1 MATASPTPM
10 GSYGRAR
17 VQTSTRVR
25 RDSPMSVLGES
36 QGFSANAP
44 MMQSIDIGD
53 SSDDEIPQPMK
64 LSALT
69 TALLAQNDDAMSP
82 ERRKPKLK
90 ISRNGSASN
99 TPERARQDSLT
110 PAPSLRIKRVP
121 LRGAP
126 MRRFRRTPQSEED
139 HPPSQDQEN
148 LPASV
153 VRVKE
158 EHPNVPDSVL
168 KMTDSVMKVRDE
180 RDARPA
186 QQHQSPLQRHQSPLQ
201 RHQSPLQRRQSP
213 LQRRQSPPPQQ
224 QEKPVPLQSR
234 DANTPRR
241 PAPPPP
247 PKMSVLEAATVAA
260 GAATA
265 TKHRERKK
273 RSTLSV
279 NGKHYSQMDRIGRG
293 GSSAVYRVMAENF
306 KLLALKRVKL
316 EDADEAAVRG
326 YKGEIDLLQKL
337 KDVERV
343 VRLYDWEVDE
353 QRQILSVLMEIGE
366 SDLARIIRMKLDPTD
381 SSAPGTLDLSFTRF
395 YWKEMLECVGAVHA
409 HDIVHSDLKP
419 ANFLLV
425 SGRLKLIDFGIANAI
440 DTDNTVNVHRDSH
453 IGTPNYMSPES
464 LEDSAGGAQ
473 GQLSNGQA
481 AKDMALGKPSD
492 VWSLGC
498 ILYQMVYGRPP
509 FAHIANQ
516 MARVLAIV
524 NRAHAIA
531 FPDLG
536 LGDVRVPPA
545 LKATLR
551 RCLDRDPA
559 RRPTVM
565 QLLDQR
571 DGFLYPDAG
580 EDLRI
585 PQDLLAQIITRVADR
600 FRDEAKPAPTEEEI
614 RMYPK
619 SFYEKI
625 RALLESGG

>member
-10 GSYGRAR
+10 GGSSYGRMR
-17 VQTSTRVR
+17 SHSMIRPR
-25 RDSPMSVLGES
+25 RDSPLSVLGQS
-36 QGFSANAP
+36 QGFSADAP
-44 MMQSIDIGD
+44 MMQNIDIGD

-69 TALLAQNDDAMSP
+69 TALLAQNDVNSP
-82 ERRKPKLK
+82 EKRKPKLR
-90 ISRNGSASN
+90 ISRNGSGSN
-99 TPERARQDSLT
+99 TPVQDTVT

-126 MRRFRRTPQSEED
+126 MRRLRRTPQSEEE

-148 LPASV
+148 LPISV
-153 VRVKE
+153 VKVQPE
-158 EHPNVPDSVL
+158 NVPDSVL
-168 KMTDSVMKVRDE
+168 KVTGSVMKVAEDRNIQ
-180 RDARPA
+180 PPPS
-186 QQHQSPLQRHQSPLQ
+186 QPNSPIQ
-201 RHQSPLQRRQSP
+201 RQS
-213 LQRRQSPPPQQ
+213 QQQ
-224 QEKPVPLQSR
+224 QERPMPLQTIS
-234 DANTPRR
+234 ANTPRR

-247 PKMSVLEAATVAA
+247 PKMSVLETATVAA
-260 GAATA
+260 GAAT
-265 TKHRERKK
+265 TKTRERKK

-337 KDVERV
+337 KNVDRV

-353 QRQILSVLMEIGE
+353 QRQVLSVLMEIGE
-366 SDLARIIRMKLDPTD
+366 SDLARIIRMKLDPAD
-381 SSAPGTLDLSFTRF
+381 GDGKLDLSFTRY
-395 YWKEMLECVGAVHA
+395 YWKEMLECVGAVHD

-440 DTDNTVNVHRDSH
+440 EVDHTVNVHRDSH

-464 LEDSAGGAQ
+464 LEDSAGGAR
-473 GQLSNGQA
+473 GQLSNGHGS
-481 AKDMALGKPSD
+481 KDMALGKPSD

-524 NRAHAIA
+524 NREYHID
-531 FPDLG
+531 FPDFG
-536 LGDVRVPPA
+536 VGDVRVPPG

-551 RCLDRDPA
+551 HCLYRDPSK
-559 RRPTVM
+559 RPNVS
-565 QLLDQR
+565 QLLDER
-571 DGFLYPDAG
+571 DPFLYPDGG

-585 PQDLLAQIITRVADR
+585 PQELLGQIIQRVADR
-600 FRDEAKPAPTEEEI
+600 FRDPNKPAPTDEEI
-614 RMYPK
+614 RQYPA

-625 RALLESGG
+625 RQLLEND

>member
-1 MATASPTPM
+1 MSTASPTPL
-10 GSYGRAR
+10 GGSSSYGRMRAQSSIR
-17 VQTSTRVR
+17 PR
-25 RDSPMSVLGES
+25 RDSPLSVLGQS
-36 QGFSANAP
+36 QGFSADAP
-44 MMQSIDIGD
+44 MLQNIEID

-69 TALLAQNDDAMSP
+69 TALLAQGNDVDSP
-82 ERRKPKLK
+82 EKRKPKLK
-90 ISRNGSASN
+90 ISRNASPGSN
-99 TPERARQDSLT
+99 TPVQDSVT

-126 MRRFRRTPQSEED
+126 MRRLRRTPQSEEENA
-139 HPPSQDQEN
+139 PSQDQEN
-148 LPASV
+148 QPISV
-153 VRVKE
+153 KVQPE
-158 EHPNVPDSVL
+158 NVPDSVL
-168 KMTDSVMKVRDE
+168 KATGSVMKVAEDRKHPPQE
-180 RDARPA
+180 
-186 QQHQSPLQRHQSPLQ
+186 HQSPIQRSSQQHEKHMPLQ
-201 RHQSPLQRRQSP
+201 ALS
-213 LQRRQSPPPQQ
+213 
-224 QEKPVPLQSR
+224 
-234 DANTPRR
+234 ANTPRR

-247 PKMSVLEAATVAA
+247 PKMSVLETATAAA
-260 GAATA
+260 GAAT
-265 TKHRERKK
+265 TKTRERKK

-326 YKGEIDLLQKL
+326 FKGEIDLLQKL
-337 KDVERV
+337 KNVDRV

-353 QRQILSVLMEIGE
+353 QRQVLSVLMELGE
-366 SDLARIIRMKLDPTD
+366 SDLARIIRMKLDAAD
-381 SSAPGTLDLSFTRF
+381 GDGKLDLSFTRY
-395 YWKEMLECVGAVHA
+395 YWKEMLECVGAVHD

-419 ANFLLV
+419 ANFLLT

-440 DTDNTVNVHRDSH
+440 EVDHTVNVHRDSH

-464 LEDSAGGAQ
+464 LEDSAGGAR
-473 GQLSNGQA
+473 GLLSNGNGS
-481 AKDMALGKPSD
+481 KDMALGKPSD

-509 FAHIANQ
+509 FAHITNP

-524 NRAHAIA
+524 NRDYEIA

-536 LGDVRVPPA
+536 VGEVRVPPG

-551 RCLDRDPA
+551 RCLQRDPA
-559 RRPTVM
+559 RRPNIT

-571 DGFLYPDAG
+571 DPFLYPDG
-580 EDLRI
+580 GDDLRI
-585 PQDLLAQIITRVADR
+585 PQDLLGQIIQRVADR
-600 FRDEAKPAPTEEEI
+600 FRDPNKAAPTDDEI
-614 RMYPK
+614 RQYPA

-625 RALLESGG
+625 RQLLESDP

>member
-1 MATASPTPM
+1 MATASPTPL
-10 GSYGRAR
+10 GGSSYGRMR
-17 VQTSTRVR
+17 SHSIIRPR
-25 RDSPMSVLGES
+25 RDSPLSVLGQS
-36 QGFSANAP
+36 QGFSADAP
-44 MMQSIDIGD
+44 MMQNINIGD

-69 TALLAQNDDAMSP
+69 TALLAQNDVMSP
-82 ERRKPKLK
+82 EKRKPKLR
-90 ISRNGSASN
+90 ITRNSSGSN
-99 TPERARQDSLT
+99 TPVQDTVT

-126 MRRFRRTPQSEED
+126 MRRLRRTPQSEEE

-148 LPASV
+148 LPVSV
-153 VRVKE
+153 VKVQHE
-158 EHPNVPDSVL
+158 NVPDSVM
-168 KMTDSVMKVRDE
+168 KVTGSVMKVAEDRN
-180 RDARPA
+180 A
-186 QQHQSPLQRHQSPLQ
+186 QQPLQPLSPIQ
-201 RHQSPLQRRQSP
+201 RQSH
-213 LQRRQSPPPQQ
+213 Q
-224 QEKPVPLQSR
+224 QERPVPLQAIS
-234 DANTPRR
+234 ANTPRR

-247 PKMSVLEAATVAA
+247 PKMSVLETATVAA
-260 GAATA
+260 GAAT
-265 TKHRERKK
+265 TKTRERKK

-337 KDVERV
+337 KNVDRV

-353 QRQILSVLMEIGE
+353 QRQVLSVLMELGE
-366 SDLARIIRMKLDPTD
+366 SDLARIIRMKLDPAD
-381 SSAPGTLDLSFTRF
+381 GDGKLDLSFTRY
-395 YWKEMLECVGAVHA
+395 YWKEMLECVGAVHD

-419 ANFLLV
+419 ANFLLT

-440 DTDNTVNVHRDSH
+440 EVDHTVNVHRDSH

-464 LEDSAGGAQ
+464 LEDSAGGAK
-473 GQLSNGQA
+473 GQLSNGNGS
-481 AKDMALGKPSD
+481 KDMALGKPSD

-524 NRAHAIA
+524 NRDYEIQ

-536 LGDVRVPPA
+536 VGEVRVPPG
-545 LKATLR
+545 LKATMR
-551 RCLDRDPA
+551 RCLIRDA
-559 RRPTVM
+559 SKRPNVA
-565 QLLDQR
+565 QLLDER
-571 DGFLYPDAG
+571 DPFLYPDGG

-585 PQDLLAQIITRVADR
+585 PQELLGQIIQRVADR
-600 FRDEAKPAPTEEEI
+600 FRDPNKSAPTDEEI
-614 RMYPK
+614 RQYPA

-625 RALLESGG
+625 RQLLETD